1 MSKAIQPSKILGL
14 IARGLAVNCDTLGSN
29 AIIDNIVVGSLL
41 PVIHIRLLELLQA
54 LISR

>member
-1 MSKAIQPSKILGL
+1 MAKAVQPSKILSL
-14 IARGLAVNCDTLGSN
+14 IARGLAVNCDTLGAN

-41 PVIHIRLLELLQA
+41 PVIHVKLFELLQA